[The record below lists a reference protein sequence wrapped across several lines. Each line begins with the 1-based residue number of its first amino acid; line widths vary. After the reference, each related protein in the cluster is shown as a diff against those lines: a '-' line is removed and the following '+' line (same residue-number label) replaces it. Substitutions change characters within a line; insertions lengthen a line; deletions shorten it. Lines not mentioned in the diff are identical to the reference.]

1 MGCNTS
7 KETGAAS
14 SERST
19 GPAVLQAKGQ
29 ASVKETKSNEETT
42 MVSGEMPM
50 YYYYAESLPMP
61 WGIMYHSAAS
71 GQVLLKLNTFKKDS
85 PENIIMLILS
95 SHAAPPNPLPS
106 LSNN

>member
-14 SERST
+14 SKQST
-19 GPAVLQAKGQ
+19 GPAVQAKGQ
-29 ASVKETKSNEETT
+29 ASVKETKSNEET

-61 WGIMYHSAAS
+61 MPWGIMYHSAAS
-71 GQVLLKLNTFKKDS
+71 ERTGPTKIEHFQKGFAWRILL
-85 PENIIMLILS
+85 
-95 SHAAPPNPLPS
+95 
-106 LSNN
+106 